1 MVTCFGLTGTCKSP
15 CQLEYAALLGF
26 PISGLRKD
34 SNEIL
39 IYVNG
44 YSFQSAGTGNI
55 QFNNV
60 LVNSQQYLEKIWDRR
75 TVFQI
80 NMIFSATIGLICFII
95 WLFRRSET
103 TFGWLALSS
112 LLWILFISNVLT
124 TENFPFHSTISAAKA
139 NMLFYCLYPLFLSVS
154 DPLCKTEI

>member
-1 MVTCFGLTGTCKSP
+1 MPRYWV
-15 CQLEYAALLGF
+15 F

-44 YSFQSAGTGNI
+44 YSFQSAGLGNI

-60 LVNSQQYLEKIWDRR
+60 LVNSQQYLGKIWDRR

-112 LLWILFISNVLT
+112 LLWILFISNVLQKI
-124 TENFPFHSTISAAKA
+124 FHFAPRFRQLKPICFFLLLISIV
-139 NMLFYCLYPLFLSVS
+139 FVC
-154 DPLCKTEI
+154 I